1 MKQTNLQKAQV
12 RLREKFIKN
21 GVKMLAPE
29 TVYFSKDTKIGK
41 NVTIEPYVVLG
52 EKVKIQNNSKIKSFS
67 HLENVK
73 IENNVTVG
81 PFARL
86 RPGTV
91 LKSGSRVGNFVE
103 IKKSSVGK
111 NSKIN
116 HLSYIGDTNIGN
128 FVNIGAGTI
137 TCNYDG
143 KNKNKTIIKNKV
155 FVGSNSSLVA
165 PVTLNEK
172 STIGAGSVITKNVK
186 KNSLALTRSNQ
197 SEVKNYKRIITQE
210 TLDWWKSQG
219 SEAQKWITPSDD
231 DQKISKLY
239 DWFWENS
246 PTDIK
251 NFYTRGNTFDPI
263 FLQSL
268 MADTDRP
275 MPYNWWQIRD
285 TRSYIEGLAWGSELI
300 HDYIPPGCEGFT
312 KHDPKHDIALD
323 VMRMQ
328 TIARAIV

>member
-1 MKQTNLQKAQV
+1 MKQTNLQKAQT

-73 IENNVTVG
+73 IENNVIVG

-103 IKKSSVGK
+103 IKKSNLGK
-111 NSKIN
+111 NSKVN
-116 HLSYIGDTNIGN
+116 HLSYIGDANIGEM
-128 FVNIGAGTI
+128 VNIGAGTI

-197 SEVKNYKRIITQE
+197 SEVKNYKR
-210 TLDWWKSQG
+210 K
-219 SEAQKWITPSDD
+219 K
-231 DQKISKLY
+231 
-239 DWFWENS
+239 
-246 PTDIK
+246 
-251 NFYTRGNTFDPI
+251 
-263 FLQSL
+263 
-268 MADTDRP
+268 
-275 MPYNWWQIRD
+275 
-285 TRSYIEGLAWGSELI
+285 
-300 HDYIPPGCEGFT
+300 
-312 KHDPKHDIALD
+312 
-323 VMRMQ
+323 
-328 TIARAIV
+328 